1 MADMGLRLD
10 AVGIVVSDLGASVRF
25 YRLLGLAFPDPEPE
39 EGHLEVVTETG
50 LRVMLD
56 LESVVRSFDPG
67 WLRPSGQSVGLAFLC
82 ESPAEVDATFARVVD
97 AGFGVKTAP
106 WDAFW
111 GQRYAQV
118 TDPDGHAVDLF
129 APLAD

>member
-1 MADMGLRLD
+1 MADMGLLLD

-39 EGHLEVVTETG
+39 EGHLEAVTETG

-67 WLRPSGQSVGLAFLC
+67 WTRPTGQSVGLAFLC

-97 AGFGVKTAP
+97 AGFGGKTAP